1 MGRAGEFCF
10 LQRQI
15 DFFMQIFLGLGT
27 NLGDGESNL
36 VRARDELLKRG
47 VLTMLQSSVL
57 ETEPLGGADQPKYLN
72 QVIECETDLLP
83 MDLLRVCQEVEVE
96 MGRPETEKGRGLAR
110 VIDVDILF
118 YGQERVNLPGL
129 TIPHPRAGQRDFVVA
144 GMEELAP
151 GFMEKV
157 LH

>member
-1 MGRAGEFCF
+1 LGRARQFCY
-10 LQRQI
+10 LSWRV
-15 DFFMQIFLGLGT
+15 MQVFLGLGT
-27 NLGDGESNL
+27 NLGDREANL
-36 VRARDELLKRG
+36 VQVKDELLKRG

-57 ETEPLGGADQPKYLN
+57 ETEPLGGEDQPMYLN

-83 MDLLRVCQEVEVE
+83 MELLRVCQEVEIE
-96 MGRPETEKGRGLAR
+96 MGRPEAEKGEGLAR

-118 YGQERVNLPGL
+118 YGQERVALPGL
-129 TIPHPRAGQRDFVVA
+129 TIPHPRAGQRDFVVS

-151 GFMEKV
+151 GFLAKM